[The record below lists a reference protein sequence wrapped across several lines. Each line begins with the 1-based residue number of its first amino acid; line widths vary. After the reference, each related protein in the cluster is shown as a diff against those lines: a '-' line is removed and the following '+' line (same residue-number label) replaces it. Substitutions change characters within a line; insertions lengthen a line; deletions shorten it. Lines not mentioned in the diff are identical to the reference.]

1 MVGVK
6 RCERPYLLPLV
17 CIFHMGFVCVY
28 ISVYQF
34 VCALLLF
41 SQIFQSHLLFPRPA
55 GSGKPTSA
63 P

>member
-6 RCERPYLLPLV
+6 GCERPYLLPLV
-17 CIFHMGFVCVY
+17 CIFHMVFVFVY

-41 SQIFQSHLLFPRPA
+41 LQIF
-55 GSGKPTSA
+55 
-63 P
+63 